1 MQRSATIPVLG
12 AAHALD
18 HSFLAA
24 LPPILLLIMQDTG
37 ATLQTMSLIA
47 TVSYLLFGA
56 GALIGGSVS
65 DKIGEG
71 KVLFAGLALAGVS
84 SFVPF
89 ADRGVGALTAGL
101 VMMSAATSFYHPTAN
116 SLISKVYR
124 NQTGKAMA
132 AHGVG
137 GSVGQ
142 VFIPTISV
150 FLAMAVGWRFSFA
163 FFGVLSIFTA
173 ILILKLRPGWTPES
187 AKTKVSDVIA
197 IVRLLPQSSLI
208 KVSAVPIG

>member
-56 GALIGGSVS
+56 GALIGGPVS

-89 ADRGVGALTAGL
+89 ADRELG
-101 VMMSAATSFYHPTAN
+101 
-116 SLISKVYR
+116 R
-124 NQTGKAMA
+124 
-132 AHGVG
+132 
-137 GSVGQ
+137 
-142 VFIPTISV
+142 
-150 FLAMAVGWRFSFA
+150 
-163 FFGVLSIFTA
+163 
-173 ILILKLRPGWTPES
+173 
-187 AKTKVSDVIA
+187 
-197 IVRLLPQSSLI
+197 
-208 KVSAVPIG
+208 